1 MMKLFPIKEILLQ
14 WSAGL
19 YLGTGAALKSPYL
32 ATVEVPRCRIFIA
45 TFVCEDGNFVVQL

>member
-1 MMKLFPIKEILLQ
+1 MMEFFPIKEILLQ

-19 YLGTGAALKSPYL
+19 YLGAGAALKSAYL
-32 ATVEVPRCRIFIA
+32 ATVVVPRCRIFIA